1 MTDANPPNGGGWLGR
16 LKAGLSRTSNALGQ
30 GLADVFG
37 GAKVDATTLAE
48 LEERLLATDLGV
60 TVSARIANR
69 LANQRTFAAALQ
81 GREARAAM
89 ADEIARVLQPVEQ
102 PLSTEGHKPFVV
114 LMVGVNGTGKT
125 TTIGKLAA
133 LYRSE
138 GKKVTLVAGDTFR
151 AAAIEQ
157 LKVWGDRSGAPVI
170 ARAAGSD
177 AASLTFEALTQAK
190 ADGTDVLLIDTAG
203 RLSNKNDLM
212 AELAK
217 IVRVLRKID
226 ESAPHAVILVLD
238 ATTGQNARTQVSAF
252 GEICNVTGLVM
263 AKLDGTARGGMLVA
277 LAEEFKVPIHFIG
290 VGEKIEDL
298 QPFNARAFARTLVG
312 LDPGA

>member
-37 GAKVDATTLAE
+37 GAKVDATTLDE
-48 LEERLLATDLGV
+48 LEERLLAADLGV
-60 TVSARIANR
+60 TVSARVATR

-81 GREARAAM
+81 GTEARAAM
-89 ADEIARVLQPVEQ
+89 ADEIAKVLQPVEK
-102 PLSTEGHKPFVV
+102 PLSTSGHKPFVV

-125 TTIGKLAA
+125 TTIGKLASR
-133 LYRSE
+133 YRGE

-170 ARAAGSD
+170 AREAGSD

-190 ADGTDVLLIDTAG
+190 TDGTDVLLIDTAG
-203 RLSNKNDLM
+203 RLSNKADLM

-217 IVRVLRKID
+217 IVRVLRKVD
-226 ESAPHAVILVLD
+226 DSAPHAVILVLD
-238 ATTGQNARTQVSAF
+238 ATTGQNARTQVAAF
-252 GEICNVTGLVM
+252 REICNVTGLVM

-290 VGEKIEDL
+290 VGEKIDDL

>member
-1 MTDANPPNGGGWLGR
+1 MTDAPSSNGGGWLGR
-16 LKAGLSRTSNALGQ
+16 LKAGLSRTSSALGQ

-37 GAKVDATTLAE
+37 GAKVDVTTLAE
-48 LEERLLATDLGV
+48 LEERLLAADLGV
-60 TVSARIANR
+60 AVAGRVANR

-89 ADEIARVLQPVEQ
+89 ADEIAKVLQPVEQ
-102 PLSTEGHKPFVV
+102 PLAVSGRQPFVV

-133 LYRSE
+133 RFRNE

-157 LKVWGDRSGAPVI
+157 LKVWGERAGAPVI
-170 ARAAGSD
+170 AREAGSD
-177 AASLTFEALTQAK
+177 AASLAFEALSEARS
-190 ADGTDVLLIDTAG
+190 DGTDVLLIDTAG
-203 RLSNKNDLM
+203 RLSNKADLM

-217 IVRVLRKID
+217 IVRVLRKVD
-226 ESAPHAVILVLD
+226 DSAPHAVLLVLD
-238 ATTGQNARTQVSAF
+238 ATTGQNARTQVAAF
-252 GEICNVTGLVM
+252 REICNVTGLVM

-277 LAEEFKVPIHFIG
+277 LAEEFKLPIHFVG
-290 VGEKIEDL
+290 VGEKIDDL
-298 QPFNARAFARTLVG
+298 QPFNAGAFARALVG
-312 LDPGA
+312 LD